1 MISHELRQPLTS
13 IGGLVD
19 MLMEHKEATESE
31 RSAIMEMIADSVKK
45 LDESIRLLVKKLT
58 RQI

>member
-1 MISHELRQPLTS
+1 
-13 IGGLVD
+13 
-19 MLMEHKEATESE
+19 MLMEHKEATDNE
-31 RSAIMEMIADSVKK
+31 RAAIMEMIADSVKR